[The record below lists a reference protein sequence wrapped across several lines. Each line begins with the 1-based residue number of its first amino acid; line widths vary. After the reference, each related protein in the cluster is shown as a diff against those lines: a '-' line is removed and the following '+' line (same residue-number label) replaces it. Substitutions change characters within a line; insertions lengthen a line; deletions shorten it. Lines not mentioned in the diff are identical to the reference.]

1 MDAALTDALITQI
14 YSAGAGRQPW
24 EAALNTI
31 SAVCD
36 AWAVQLIAIDKL
48 SGTALFSHYGGI
60 ASPEAHLTYLRDYQR
75 DDPRA
80 PLVFA
85 PVAQDWTHCHEA
97 FSDAQVAAS
106 PFYQDFL
113 IPVGARYVSIV
124 KLVNDDAMGIVLGI
138 LRGVGKPP
146 LEASFIAWID
156 RLRQHFSEALAI
168 YRQLS
173 TLHLERTVGKEILDR
188 LRHPILLVDA
198 AGMLRHANA
207 AARDAFASGLAIRVV
222 NDKLQ
227 CSNRSD
233 DKALAQALD
242 ALVIAAPTSR
252 GNERRFIRLRGTGAH
267 QRYGISLSA
276 LRPAET
282 LGAFGPLP
290 LAMLVLHD
298 GSQTAQC
305 DPFVI
310 QELFDLTP
318 AEADVGAL
326 LSLGNSLDEIATLRH
341 VALSTV
347 RSQLRTLLSKTGT
360 ARQSDLVRRLLTL
373 PHGLSG

>member
-24 EAALNTI
+24 DAALNTI
-31 SAVCD
+31 SDACD
-36 AWAVQLIAIDKL
+36 AWAVQLMAIDKR
-48 SGTALFSHYGGI
+48 SGTALFSHYGGV
-60 ASPEAHLTYLRDYQR
+60 ASPESHLTYLRDYQR
-75 DDPRA
+75 NDPRA

-85 PVAQDWTHCHEA
+85 PIGQDWTHCHEA
-97 FSDAQVAAS
+97 FSDEQVAGS

-113 IPVGARYVSIV
+113 IPVGARYASIV

-146 LEASFIAWID
+146 LEASFITWID

-168 YRQLS
+168 YRHLS
-173 TLHLERTVGKEILDR
+173 TLHLERAAGKEILDR
-188 LRHPILLVDA
+188 LRHPVMLVDA

-207 AARDAFASGLAIRVV
+207 AARDALSSGQAVRVV

-233 DKALAQALD
+233 DEALAQALD
-242 ALVIAAPTSR
+242 ALVIAAPSSR
-252 GNERRFIRLRGTGAH
+252 GNERRFVRLRGTGAH

-298 GSQTAQC
+298 GTQTAQC

-318 AEADVGAL
+318 AEADVGTL
-326 LSLGNSLDEIATLRH
+326 LSLGSSLEEIAGLRH

-347 RSQLRTLLSKTGT
+347 RSQLRTLMAKTGT
-360 ARQSDLVRRLLTL
+360 ERQSDLVRRLLTL